1 MADQHPFTKKWHL
14 LPVPVRLGIGL
25 AVVLL
30 AGLAL
35 GAALPWMAQ
44 AGPTLAGNAPTNST
58 APEAIK
64 AANGTGA
71 CCVDGTCVVEGV
83 TEDDCEHNYFG
94 TYQGDGTSC
103 VGAGAKCD
111 GSAIGACCLEDG
123 TCEHRTEE
131 SCTTDGGKYQGD
143 GADCATADCE
153 PPPTGGCCLPD
164 ETCEVRTEASC
175 DSSRGIYL
183 GDDTDCVEVDCDRG
197 ACCLPDG
204 SCQDLTLAACYDVAG
219 EYYGDDT
226 DCSSVTC
233 PPPTGACCLP
243 TVFSYRYLTDL
254 PPDYADCEQKTE
266 AACLDA
272 GGSYQG
278 DLTDCYLISCDIGA
292 CCLADGSCQETTETL
307 CTAAGG
313 DYNEETDC
321 DPNPCPQPNTGACC
335 LADDSCQIL
344 TAVACAISGGT
355 YLGDDTGCDPN
366 PCPPEPRGACCLTD
380 GSCQEIT
387 SAACALIA
395 DATYWGDGTDCD
407 PNPCPQP
414 PKGACC
420 LSTGACEEVMEA
432 LCVEG
437 TYLGDG
443 TGCDPNPCPEPT
455 GACCLG
461 PSGGYACNEVTASEC
476 YGNNP
481 QGDHYFQGAGT
492 TCASVNCMPI
502 TVIKTADPVAVKE
515 PGGNVT
521 FTVLVINQG
530 TSCSVFIDS
539 LMDDK
544 HGNLDAQ
551 VDCDASP
558 ANPQEIPPGGSYTC
572 QFTVAVNG
580 AAGYVET
587 DTVTASGEDSYELD
601 DECSAYGDPNNQP
614 ISAQGSATVTV
625 VEGLDHGD
633 AEHPINNQYQTL
645 LANNGASH
653 GLGSDVYLGKCVDGE
668 PDGQPTTDA
677 DGDDANVGGPV
688 YGTCTAGNDDEDGVT
703 LITCLR
709 IGKQARVNVVAK
721 AACTLSAWIDF
732 DADGNW
738 SGPGEA
744 LFPGGQ
750 ALVAGANSLTFAVPA
765 EAEAGDTY
773 ARFRCTTDG
782 AVGFSGSASDGEV
795 EDYLV
800 EVKIPPSCSADF
812 DCSGS
817 VNAADLSILLAQ
829 WGACAGCP
837 EDLNGN
843 GQVNLPDLSIL
854 VSQWGNCP

>member
-1 MADQHPFTKKWHL
+1 MANRNPFTKKWHL

-30 AGLAL
+30 VALAL
-35 GAALPWMAQ
+35 GAALPWMAAQ
-44 AGPTLAGNAPTNST
+44 AGPTLAGNAD
-58 APEAIK
+58 AVKVAQ
-64 AANGTGA
+64 ATGA

-131 SCTTDGGKYQGD
+131 SCTTAGGEYKGD

-197 ACCLPDG
+197 ACCLADG
-204 SCQDLTLAACYDVAG
+204 SCQDLTSDACYDVAG
-219 EYYGDDT
+219 EYYGDDS
-226 DCSSVTC
+226 DCSSTDC

-243 TVFSYRYLTDL
+243 GESPSRYLTDL
-254 PPDYADCEQKTE
+254 PDYADCEQMTE
-266 AACLDA
+266 DDCLEAD
-272 GGSYQG
+272 GSYQG
-278 DLTDCYLISCDIGA
+278 DGTDCEKISCETGA
-292 CCLADGSCQETTETL
+292 CCMDDGSCQEVTETL
-307 CTAAGG
+307 CTTRGG
-313 DYNEETDC
+313 EYQGDDTAC
-321 DPNPCPQPNTGACC
+321 DPNPCPQPDTGACC

-344 TAVACAISGGT
+344 TAVACATSDGI
-355 YLGDDTGCDPN
+355 YLGDDTVCDPN
-366 PCPPEPRGACCLTD
+366 PCPPEPTGACCLAD
-380 GSCQEIT
+380 GSCLQAT
-387 SAACALIA
+387 QAACTTEGG
-395 DATYWGDGTDCD
+395 TYQGDDTGCD

-420 LSTGACEEVMEA
+420 LNTGACVEVVEA

-443 TGCDPNPCPEPT
+443 TDCDPNPCPEPT

-461 PSGGYACNEVTASEC
+461 PSGGYACNELTASEC

-481 QGDHYFQGAGT
+481 NNDHYFQGAGT

-502 TVIKTADPVAVKE
+502 SVIKTADPVAVKE
-515 PGGNVT
+515 PGGDVT

-539 LMDDK
+539 LIDDK
-544 HGNLDAQ
+544 HGNLDGQ
-551 VDCDASP
+551 GNCVASA
-558 ANPQEIPPGGSYTC
+558 ANPQEIPAGGFYTC
-572 QFTVAVNG
+572 QFTATVNG
-580 AAGYVET
+580 AMGYVET
-587 DTVTASGEDSYELD
+587 NTVTASGEDSYELD
-601 DECSAYGDPNNQP
+601 DECLGAYGDEENQP
-614 ISAQGSATVTV
+614 ISAQDSATVKV
-625 VEGLDHGD
+625 VAGHDYGD
-633 AEHPINNQYQTL
+633 AQHPINNKYPTL
-645 LANNGASH
+645 LANKGASH
-653 GLGSDVYLGKCVDGE
+653 GLGSNVYLGGCVDGE
-668 PDGQPTTDA
+668 ADGQPTTDA
-677 DGDDANVGGPV
+677 DGDDTNVGDPV
-688 YGTCTAGNDDEDGVT
+688 YGACTGDDDEDGVSF
-703 LITCLR
+703 ITCLR
-709 IGKQARVNVVAK
+709 IGKRARVNVVAN

-732 DADGNW
+732 DLDGAW
-738 SGPGEA
+738 SGPGEE

-750 ALVAGANSLTFAVPA
+750 ALVAGLNSLTFAVPA
-765 EAEAGDTY
+765 EAAAGDTY

-795 EDYLV
+795 EDYPD
-800 EVKIPPSCSADF
+800 EVKIPPPCSADLN
-812 DCSGS
+812 CSGS
-817 VNAADLSILLAQ
+817 VNAADLSILLSQ
-829 WGACAGCP
+829 WREECAGCP
-837 EDLNGN
+837 EDLNGD
-843 GQVNLPDLSIL
+843 GRVNLADLSIL
-854 VSQWGNCP
+854 ASQWGNCP